1 MSSGPKKNPL
11 LDDGS
16 DPILDIEIEDELEDA
31 SFLIPAENQET
42 PSAIA
47 PEILETKNE
56 QELENQVNDIRSQ
69 SLANPLNSDQIDILK
84 RYIELKETELR
95 DLKHQQLQY
104 QEHTHKAA
112 LKLDS
117 SIKQNR
123 LLTSQLD
130 ETHRNMARLNAEMEE
145 ERREHAEQI
154 TLLRN
159 EYEEK
164 LQQAGV
170 HQDQLRELVRK
181 KEEFK
186 EKIREDLK
194 RIKLKE
200 RELENKYELLKNDT
214 QTLLDAKD
222 KQILELK
229 KKTDALDLEL
239 EQFDDK
245 LRENEMVLNE
255 VSVKKRRLIE
265 TMKLA
270 ISLLEDI
277 DKDNSNPDSI
287 PERKAG

>member
-1 MSSGPKKNPL
+1 VSSGPKKNPL
-11 LDDGS
+11 IDEDFESSIDLD
-16 DPILDIEIEDELEDA
+16 LENELEDP
-31 SFLIPAENQET
+31 SFVIPSEPVET
-42 PSAIA
+42 QSR
-47 PEILETKNE
+47 

-69 SLANPLNSDQIDILK
+69 RQNDPLDSNQIDILK
-84 RYIELKETELR
+84 RYIELKEAEVR
-95 DLKHQQLQY
+95 DLKQQQLQY
-104 QEHTHKAA
+104 QGHTEKSTI
-112 LKLDS
+112 KLEA

-130 ETHRNMARLNAEMEE
+130 EAHRNAARLQAEMEE
-145 ERREHAEQI
+145 ERSEHAEQL

-164 LQQAGV
+164 LQQAGANE
-170 HQDQLRELVRK
+170 DQVRELVRK

-200 RELENKYELLKNDT
+200 RELENKYELLRNDT

-222 KQILELK
+222 KQILDLK
-229 KKTDALDLEL
+229 KKVDALDLEL

-255 VSVKKRRLIE
+255 INVKKRRLIE
-265 TMKLA
+265 TLKLA
-270 ISLLEDI
+270 ISLLDDI
-277 DKDNSNPDSI
+277 DKDNSNSDSI
-287 PERKAG
+287 PDRKAG